1 MLFPFQIEHTF
12 SSLYTVCPPDIGPT
26 LAIFWGMLQVVNFA
40 SSIFFL
46 PFRVQKRLPKCHF
59 GKKLKFVN
67 FLGEVTKTGPNQKR
81 TYIQSKYFAIPG
93 TPIL

>member
-1 MLFPFQIEHTF
+1 MAETKVKIFQG
-12 SSLYTVCPPDIGPT
+12 LVYTVCPPDIGPT

-40 SSIFFL
+40 SRIFFL

-59 GKKLKFVN
+59 GKKLKFVD
-67 FLGEVTKTGPNQKR
+67 FLGEVTISGQNQKR
-81 TYIQSKYFAIPG
+81 TYIQHKYFAILG

>member
-1 MLFPFQIEHTF
+1 MLTIIG
-12 SSLYTVCPPDIGPT
+12 LRLGDNGLRTVCPPDISPT

-40 SSIFFL
+40 SRIFFL

-59 GKKLKFVN
+59 GKKLKFVD
-67 FLGEVTKTGPNQKR
+67 FLGEVTISGQNQKR
-81 TYIQSKYFAIPG
+81 TYIQSKYFAILG